1 MIPSIRSSGLLGCC
15 MLAAAALPAAG
26 AAPEFPVRPIR
37 MVVPFPPAGS
47 TDVVA
52 RTLGIHLGLQL
63 GQSVIID
70 NRPGASGNIGAGI
83 VAQAAPDGY
92 TILMGTI
99 STTILNPLMYPKAS
113 SDPNVN
119 LGVPRVIA
127 TSPFALV
134 APAAS
139 PTRSVRELIAAAR
152 ARPGEINFA
161 SASSGTTGH
170 LALELLKL
178 STDIDVTHVPFKGGG
193 PAMTAL
199 VGGQVQFLFDSITTS
214 ATQFN
219 AGRIRAIAVTGAR
232 RTPLMP
238 EVPTMI
244 EAGVPGFETT
254 GWWALILPKQIPD
267 PIARRYDA
275 ALAQALRTQDFQQRL
290 AQLGAEPFAGTPEE
304 NLRFVRAERARWS
317 KVIKAANLRLEY

>member
-1 MIPSIRSSGLLGCC
+1 MIPSSRSTRLLAFFL
-15 MLAAAALPAAG
+15 LAAAWPALG
-26 AAPEFPVRPIR
+26 AVPEFPVRPIR

-99 STTILNPLMYPKAS
+99 STTILNPLMYPKVS
-113 SDPNVN
+113 NDPNLN
-119 LGVPRVIA
+119 LGAPRVIA

-134 APAAS
+134 TPAAS
-139 PTRSVRELIAAAR
+139 PTRSVRELILAAK

-178 STDIDVTHVPFKGGG
+178 SADIDVTHVPFKGGG

-199 VGGQVQFLFDSITTS
+199 VGGQVQFLFDSVTTA
-214 ATQFN
+214 ATQVN
-219 AGRIRAIAVTGAR
+219 GGRIRALAVTGAR
-232 RTPLMP
+232 RTPVMP
-238 EVPTMI
+238 DVPTMI
-244 EAGVPGFETT
+244 EAGVAGFETT
-254 GWWALILPKQIPD
+254 GWWALMLPGQIPD
-267 PIARRYDA
+267 PIARRYET
-275 ALAQALRTQDFQQRL
+275 ALGQAVRTPDFQQRL
-290 AQLGAEPFAGTPEE
+290 AQLGAEPFTGPPGE
-304 NLRFVRAERARWS
+304 NLRFVQAERERWS
-317 KVIKAANLRLEY
+317 KVVKAARLRLEY